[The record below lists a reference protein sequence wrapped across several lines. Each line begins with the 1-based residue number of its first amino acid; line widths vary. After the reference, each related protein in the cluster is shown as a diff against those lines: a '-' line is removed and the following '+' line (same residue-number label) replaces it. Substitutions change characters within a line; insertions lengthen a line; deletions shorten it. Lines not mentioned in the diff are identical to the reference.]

1 MLNRQEGYRDSFK
14 YYSYLSYQID
24 EPKYI
29 RVDEEASRINQGQI
43 LEENELP
50 SQQIE
55 DERHGKLS
63 PDLSDKDSKRMQMR
77 KKPSKEKGVN
87 IIRGN
92 AVSQERNDT
101 KTEKEEGNTYCQSN

>member
-1 MLNRQEGYRDSFK
+1 
-14 YYSYLSYQID
+14 
-24 EPKYI
+24 
-29 RVDEEASRINQGQI
+29 
-43 LEENELP
+43 
-50 SQQIE
+50 
-55 DERHGKLS
+55 
-63 PDLSDKDSKRMQMR
+63 MQMR